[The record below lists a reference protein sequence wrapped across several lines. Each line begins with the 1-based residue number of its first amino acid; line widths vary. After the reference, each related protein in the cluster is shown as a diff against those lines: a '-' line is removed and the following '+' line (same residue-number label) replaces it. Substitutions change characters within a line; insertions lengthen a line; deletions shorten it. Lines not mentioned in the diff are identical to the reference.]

1 MSFFLGKHC
10 ENKHSFL
17 ASSVSS
23 LDSRLEMCL
32 KCAQGQFQ
40 CRRAHRPDFD
50 RFRPAFGGLSD
61 RSFPIP
67 CLLRERHRSQAA
79 HSVQLA
85 KALLGEIR
93 ALLKPSDHRV
103 CIAIART
110 TVAVSRGAPPPHLA
124 HHAPNRSKIFVGV
137 CNVSIRRKKET
148 RFHEHN
154 HLTTT
159 DRLNKRRTHNHEK
172 IKVHYFLNPSR
183 KEYA

>member
-10 ENKHSFL
+10 ENKPSFL
-17 ASSVSS
+17 ATYVSS
-23 LDSRLEMCL
+23 LDSGF
-32 KCAQGQFQ
+32 KCAPRSFQ
-40 CRRAHRPDFD
+40 CRRARLLKPDCA
-50 RFRPAFGGLSD
+50 RFRAVLGGLSD
-61 RSFPIP
+61 RTFPIP
-67 CLLRERHRSQAA
+67 CLLREPPSPSIA
-79 HSVQLA
+79 HSAQLA
-85 KALLGEIR
+85 IALLGEIP

-110 TVAVSRGAPPPHLA
+110 TVAVSRGAHPPHLA